1 MSLRTRTM
9 TGLRIVLRGS
19 IFVAGYKLKQRLE
32 KQEFQIILVIVRN
45 PTLNQKR
52 GVAVSVAAGN
62 NG

>member
-1 MSLRTRTM
+1 M